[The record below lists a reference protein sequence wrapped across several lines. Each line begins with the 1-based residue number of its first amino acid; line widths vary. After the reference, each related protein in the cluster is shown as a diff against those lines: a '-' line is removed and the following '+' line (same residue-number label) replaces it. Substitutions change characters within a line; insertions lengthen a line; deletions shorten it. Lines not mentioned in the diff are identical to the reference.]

1 MKTGLRLTKY
11 SLIALLTASML
22 LGAYVGLITYQYE
35 VLVRGFLGLA
45 VIYLIYH
52 YGASSRTD
60 GSLEALLSRP
70 KFRHF
75 LRAFLWSGL
84 AYWAAKQVLDAI
96 LLLINN

>member
-1 MKTGLRLTKY
+1 MKTWLPLTKY
-11 SLIALLTASML
+11 SLIVLLAVSAL
-22 LGAYVGLITYQYE
+22 LGAYVGLITYRYE

-45 VIYLIYH
+45 VIYLIYL

-60 GSLEALLSRP
+60 GSVKVLLSRP
-70 KFRHF
+70 QFRHF

-96 LLLINN
+96 LLMIKK